1 MESPRKTSGTVLR
14 FERSSIYD
22 GDGLRT
28 VLFLKGC
35 PLRCLWCSTPE
46 SQKFEPERGMT
57 HEKCTLCGRCVKA
70 CPNGA
75 LSIEGGR
82 IKTDQE
88 KCAGRFECLRACPN
102 GAITQYGVKM
112 TAAEAVREIAK
123 DELFFFHS
131 GGGLTVS
138 GGEPLGQPEFL
149 KEVLVGCRER
159 GIECAIESSF
169 CAPWEKIEPILP
181 YISLLHTDIKQIDPE
196 KHKKLTGV
204 DNAQILDNIKRA
216 DQSPYKFGIVI
227 RTPLI
232 PGINDE
238 DEDLIKLAE
247 YVSGLQKLRFMEFL
261 AYHRLGTETYK
272 RLEREYELDEIQP
285 PEARF
290 MREKAL
296 LFKKAAGMT
305 VKINGVPVE

>member
-1 MESPRKTSGTVLR
+1 
-14 FERSSIYD
+14 
-22 GDGLRT
+22 
-28 VLFLKGC
+28 
-35 PLRCLWCSTPE
+35 
-46 SQKFEPERGMT
+46 
-57 HEKCTLCGRCVKA
+57 
-70 CPNGA
+70 
-75 LSIEGGR
+75 
-82 IKTDQE
+82 
-88 KCAGRFECLRACPN
+88 
-102 GAITQYGVKM
+102 M
-112 TAAEAVREIAK
+112 TAEEAVREIAK

-138 GGEPLGQPEFL
+138 GGEPLSQPEFL
-149 KEVLVGCRER
+149 KEVLAGCRSR

-181 YISLLHTDIKQIDPE
+181 YISLLHTDIKHIDPE
-196 KHKKLTGV
+196 KHRKLTGI

-216 DQSPYKFGIVI
+216 DESACSFGIVI

-247 YVSGLQKLRFMEFL
+247 YVRGLKKLRFMEFL

-272 RLEREYELDEIQP
+272 RLEKEYALDEIQP
-285 PEARF
+285 PDAQF

-296 LFKKAAGMT
+296 LFKKAAGVT
-305 VKINGVPVE
+305 VKVNNVLIE